1 MQNIFSGKSS
11 GLLSALFLFLL
22 VFNSCKKADT
32 VGLEVLPEEDRL
44 QGEHTDTITV
54 WAYTLREDSLS
65 TTGTSFNIVGSHN
78 DPIFGLSKASIY
90 TQLKLSAAN
99 PAFGTNATVDS
110 VVLSLAYAGYYAD
123 IMKLA
128 GEQSFSV
135 HRVLEDMGDSTT
147 YYSDDTLDYQKLPLG
162 TYTGLIDT
170 RDSVLVNGTNE
181 PPQMRIRLNDN
192 FGNELLSSTALTS
205 DESFLSDFKGFYIT
219 PTTQNLLTGQGSLLY
234 ISPSSPY
241 TKMTLYYH
249 NDDTTAQQNF
259 NFVVT
264 ANTVRF
270 NNFSHNY
277 SNAFDVAAQL
287 ADSTLGTERLYL
299 QSMQGLKAKITFPHL
314 NNLVANGQE
323 IAINKAEL
331 IFPISAGTTSRLSP
345 SSRLVVVKKGADGK
359 DKVLDDN
366 ISESPE
372 FVGGYYNST
381 KLEYAFNIPRH
392 IQGLLKDTTA
402 DKSIYLRVAG
412 ASVSGNR
419 VVING
424 TGNADKPLKL
434 RLTYTILE

>member
-90 TQLKLSAAN
+90 TQVRPSALN
-99 PAFGTNATVDS
+99 PSFGTNATVDS

-170 RDSVLVNGTNE
+170 RDSVLINGTNE

-192 FGNELLSSTALTS
+192 FGNELLSSTSLTS
-205 DESFLSDFKGFYIT
+205 DESFLSSFKGFFIA
-219 PTTQNLLTGQGSLLY
+219 PTTQNLLSGQGSLLY
-234 ISPSSPY
+234 ISPTSPY

-259 NFVVT
+259 NFVVN

-287 ADSTLGTERLYL
+287 ADSTLGSERLYL

-331 IFPISAGTTSRLSP
+331 IFPIADGTTSRLSP
-345 SSRLVVVKKGADGK
+345 SSRLVVVKKGTDGK

>member
-1 MQNIFSGKSS
+1 MQKIFSGKSS
-11 GLLSALFLFLL
+11 GLLSVLILL
-22 VFNSCKKADT
+22 LMIFNSCKKADT

-54 WAYTLREDSLS
+54 WAHIMREDSLS
-65 TTGTSFNIVGSHN
+65 TTATSFNIIGSHN
-78 DPIFGLSKASIY
+78 DPIFGISEASIY
-90 TQLKLSAAN
+90 TQVNLSAAN
-99 PAFGTNATVDS
+99 PSFGTNAAVDS

-147 YYSDDTLDYQKLPLG
+147 YYSDDTLDYQKLPIG
-162 TYTGLIDT
+162 TFSGLIDT
-170 RDSVLVNGTNE
+170 RDSVSINGTNE
-181 PPQMRIRLNDN
+181 PPQMRIRLNDS
-192 FGNELLSSTALTS
+192 FGTELLSSTALTS
-205 DESFLSDFKGFYIT
+205 DESFLSDFKGFFIT
-219 PTTQNLLTGQGSLLY
+219 PTTQNLLSGQGSLLY

-249 NDDTTAQQNF
+249 NDDTTAQQKF

-270 NNFSHNY
+270 NNFTHDY
-277 SNAFDVAAQL
+277 SGAFDVAAQL

-299 QSMQGLKAKITFPHL
+299 QAMQGLKAKITFPHL
-314 NNLVANGQE
+314 NTLVANGQK

-331 IFPISAGTTSRLSP
+331 VFPVASGTTSRLSP
-345 SSRLVVVKKGADGK
+345 PSRLVVVKKGSDGK

-366 ISESPE
+366 VHESAD

-381 KLEYAFNIPRH
+381 TLEYAFNIPRH
-392 IQGLLKDTTA
+392 IQSLLKDPTA

-412 ASVSGNR
+412 AAVSGNR

-424 TGNADKPLKL
+424 NLNADKPLKL